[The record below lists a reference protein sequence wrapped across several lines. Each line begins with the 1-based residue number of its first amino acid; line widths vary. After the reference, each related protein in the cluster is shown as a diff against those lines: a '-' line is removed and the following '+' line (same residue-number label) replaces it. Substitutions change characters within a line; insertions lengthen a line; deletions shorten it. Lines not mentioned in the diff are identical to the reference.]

1 MGDKSRGQVFDN
13 KGWGR
18 VLCST
23 LYASDKWAIC
33 ETKRCQIEEA
43 GSQNVEYFSAQPRDA
58 RPREG
63 AQSNE
68 TDSNKN
74 AVSFSEKEPSPQLQ
88 TPTPD
93 DTLGQVALHV
103 QGQQHLVLRQLP
115 SVSSLG
121 VQEAEHLLDP
131 PPPLVQKLAQNH
143 SSSQVSLPSDLG
155 DSQPRHLGGRIRLRG
170 RNHSESPLALHEA
183 IQIQPPPASRN
194 PRPSSIA
201 TPKLLSPLS
210 PQHDWSR
217 RPEQIS
223 SSRDPASHRISSSPM
238 EKLKNVGRFRRISM
252 GSNQR
257 DFKAGQSP
265 KKPFRLTGLFSRT
278 HKKSGPPEQIERSSD
293 NRSSIPPLA
302 PLSPRPDSRIA
313 SSSISSFDNN
323 ERPVSLPDGRDALNN
338 SRRPPPEGYFAH
350 ESPESF
356 SVTQPH
362 HQHLRSAT
370 SSDRMRLSDPSPLD
384 PGRLSPHHSPPYHSP
399 QTPRRQQ
406 HVSSP
411 RLSSSIPSPVPHTP
425 PSRGRSEDRT
435 YAQDLHLR
443 SRSPKA
449 FAPRPEERNLPKH
462 DPTDPAFRLGAFRS
476 SNPRTS
482 RVGDQELPWKI
493 TIPGEDEATI
503 DPSASW
509 RQETVGVL
517 NDTRLPTYQEDVQE
531 HGPSQQPEDEK
542 RGPPLPDPPTNTVNA
557 PQLQLP
563 NHASPEHPHRPP
575 ARAINSFEAAVELP
589 VRADDDSSEEI
600 MMSSTAYPGQEWRPL
615 GFSEWEHQ

>member
-1 MGDKSRGQVFDN
+1 
-13 KGWGR
+13 
-18 VLCST
+18 
-23 LYASDKWAIC
+23 
-33 ETKRCQIEEA
+33 
-43 GSQNVEYFSAQPRDA
+43 
-58 RPREG
+58 
-63 AQSNE
+63 
-68 TDSNKN
+68 
-74 AVSFSEKEPSPQLQ
+74 
-88 TPTPD
+88 
-93 DTLGQVALHV
+93 
-103 QGQQHLVLRQLP
+103 
-115 SVSSLG
+115 
-121 VQEAEHLLDP
+121 
-131 PPPLVQKLAQNH
+131 
-143 SSSQVSLPSDLG
+143 
-155 DSQPRHLGGRIRLRG
+155 
-170 RNHSESPLALHEA
+170 
-183 IQIQPPPASRN
+183 
-194 PRPSSIA
+194 
-201 TPKLLSPLS
+201 
-210 PQHDWSR
+210 
-217 RPEQIS
+217 
-223 SSRDPASHRISSSPM
+223 M
-238 EKLKNVGRFRRISM
+238 EKLKNVGRIRRISM
-252 GSNQR
+252 GSNQP

-265 KKPFRLTGLFSRT
+265 KKPFRLAGLFSRT
-278 HKKSGPPEQIERSSD
+278 HKKSGSPEQIERSSD
-293 NRSSIPPLA
+293 NSSSIPHLA

-313 SSSISSFDNN
+313 SSSISSFDNY
-323 ERPVSLPDGRDALNN
+323 ERPVSLPDGRDALN

-362 HQHLRSAT
+362 HHHLRGAA
-370 SSDRMRLSDPSPLD
+370 SSDRMRLSDPTPLD
-384 PGRLSPHHSPPYHSP
+384 PGRLSPHHSPPYHLP

-411 RLSSSIPSPVPHTP
+411 RLSSPIPSPVPHTP
-425 PSRGRSEDRT
+425 PSRGRSEDLT
-435 YAQDLHLR
+435 YAQDLHFR

-493 TIPGEDEATI
+493 TIPGEDETTI

-531 HGPSQQPEDEK
+531 HGPSQHPQDEK
-542 RGPPLPDPPTNTVNA
+542 GGPPVPNPPINAVNA
-557 PQLQLP
+557 PQMQLP